1 MDKVSIVATTSVGW
15 NTAEPV
21 YSKMK
26 DYVKEIHVFAPLLIK
41 DKMDLTPNNTCK
53 IAFHDV
59 NALLQQ
65 HKLVRLLHSL
75 LSIFLTPFDFSENYK
90 IILNKKLKRLGALSK
105 PVLFLKKVGPKIRG
119 DKVNFIICKL
129 LGPFIP
135 NVFPTQNILIITQF
149 DSPLAALLTNK
160 NQFRVTLIESW
171 DHAAKSPM
179 GYTSD
184 NVFLWNNKLK
194 ENWLEYQ
201 GDSKLHTCF
210 PYKLGYAINHQRT
223 KESQATLKYW
233 MYAAT
238 FSEHSNQFFIEELLF
253 LERICKTA
261 ESQHRQVYIKP
272 KPNSD
277 AIHFQHLEQQFTN
290 VIIGR
295 GQNSKTPNSYFL
307 DERYNKTRIQELEKT
322 KLVINIGTT
331 FALDAA
337 AFGIPVFQFILLDK
351 EKYPNIYK
359 IRNYP
364 HLKEHIYSNTEYLY
378 KITGVPEEDSN
389 ALGDLAAEEFTVSNK
404 FSNYLRQW
412 LGTENQETTSNLEI
426 VDCLVSERGKG
437 P

>member
-1 MDKVSIVATTSVGW
+1 MNKVSIIATTSVGW

-26 DYVKEIHVFAPLLIK
+26 DYATEIHVFAPLPIK
-41 DKMDLTPNNTCK
+41 EKIDLTPNNTCN
-53 IAFHDV
+53 IVFHDI
-59 NALLQQ
+59 NTLLQQ
-65 HKLVRLLHSL
+65 HKTIRLLHRL
-75 LSIFLTPFDFSENYK
+75 LSIALTPLDFSENYK
-90 IILNKKLKRLGALSK
+90 IILSKKLKRLGALSK
-105 PVLFLKKVGPKIRG
+105 LVLFLKKVGPKTRG
-119 DKVNFIICKL
+119 DKVNSIICKL
-129 LGPFIP
+129 LGPFTP
-135 NVFPTQNILIITQF
+135 NVFPSKNLLIITQF
-149 DSPLAALLTNK
+149 DSPFAALLTNK
-160 NQFRVTLIESW
+160 DQFRVTLIESW
-171 DHAAKSPM
+171 DHAAKFPM

-184 NVFLWNNKLK
+184 TVFLWNNRLK

-201 GDSKLHTCF
+201 GDLKRRTCF
-210 PYKLGYAINHQRT
+210 PYKLGYAINHKRT
-223 KESQATLKYW
+223 GEPLDTPRYW

-253 LERICKTA
+253 LEQICKA
-261 ESQHRQVYIKP
+261 AKSQNRYIYIKP

-277 AIHFQHLEQQFTN
+277 AIHFEHLKNQFTN
-290 VIIGR
+290 ITIGK

-307 DERYNKTRIQELEKT
+307 DEEYNKTRIQELEET

-389 ALGDLAAEEFTVSNK
+389 ALGDLTAEEFTVSNK
-404 FSNYLRQW
+404 FSTYLRQW
-412 LGTENQETTSNLEI
+412 LGTEKPETTSNQEI
-426 VDCLVSERGKG
+426 VDCLMSAKEKTH
-437 P
+437 